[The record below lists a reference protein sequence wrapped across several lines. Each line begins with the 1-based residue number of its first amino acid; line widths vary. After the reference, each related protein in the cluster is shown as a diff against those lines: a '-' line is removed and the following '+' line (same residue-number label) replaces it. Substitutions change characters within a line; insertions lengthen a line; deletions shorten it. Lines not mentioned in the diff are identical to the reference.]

1 MATSAIFNLLIGP
14 LGQSFKIIK
23 ERGKLFEEKDFTEL
37 NEAQYA
43 LYEKKVGK
51 PEQAIYCIGID
62 EETKEYK
69 IVDEDEKEALL
80 LGSRFIRETV
90 GGGKEQLPADSE
102 LIEEFAARFDFL
114 VK

>member
-1 MATSAIFNLLIGP
+1 MGASAIFNLLIGP

-37 NEAQYA
+37 SESQYA

-51 PEQAIYCIGID
+51 LQQAIYCIGID
-62 EETKEYK
+62 EETKEYE
-69 IVDEDEKEALL
+69 IVNEDEKEALL

-102 LIEEFAARFDFL
+102 LIEEFAARFDLL